1 MPHSKASTLLLFVL
15 SLGSIVAST
24 NAAIICNFV
33 ESKYGFV
40 TVSYSGSLDK
50 SKLRFVAGNYNQGA
64 PILATGQSYFRVG
77 QFVDFYATDSTSP
90 GSVIGNGGAVSPS
103 LIANGSDPFQ
113 FDFIGKTLS
122 LPVGYNSGDMIK
134 GEVTFNGSF
143 SYFGLTRGTHVLTWG
158 PGGSESI
165 TLNVIPIPEP
175 ASMSI
180 FAIGSLVAGYRL
192 HRRKNKTVS

>member
-1 MPHSKASTLLLFVL
+1 MLHPKVSTLLLFVL
-15 SLGSIVAST
+15 SLGSIVAQT
-24 NAAIICNFV
+24 NAAIICNIV
-33 ESKYGFV
+33 ESESGFV
-40 TVSYSGSLDK
+40 TVSYSGSLDT
-50 SKLRFVAGNYNQGA
+50 SKLRLVAANYDQGA
-64 PILATGQSYFRVG
+64 PILSTVQSYFRVG

-90 GSVIGNGGAVSPS
+90 GSVIGNGGPVSPS
-103 LIANGSDPFQ
+103 LIVSGSDPFQ

-122 LPVGYNSGDMIK
+122 LPVGYNSGDIIN
-134 GEVTFNGSF
+134 GEVRFNGSF
-143 SYFGLTRGTHVLTWG
+143 SYFGLTGGTYVLNWG

-192 HRRKNKTVS
+192 HRRKNKTAS